1 MTSSHA
7 QKQGYLA
14 RVLAAWSDRLRPLRA
29 VPDAARLGY
38 RQRVTLNATHD
49 AATGWRFGLMRRDEL
64 IAIHD
69 CPVHDARVRALVH
82 HLARAPA
89 GAARVAACL
98 SAGRGTASDTDH
110 QGA

>member
-49 AATGWRFGLMRRDEL
+49 AASGWRFGLMRRDEL

-69 CPVHDARVRALVH
+69 CPVHDARVRALWCTIS
-82 HLARAPA
+82 R
-89 GAARVAACL
+89 GACRRRTCCRL
-98 SAGRGTASDTDH
+98 PICRSRDGKRH
-110 QGA
+110 